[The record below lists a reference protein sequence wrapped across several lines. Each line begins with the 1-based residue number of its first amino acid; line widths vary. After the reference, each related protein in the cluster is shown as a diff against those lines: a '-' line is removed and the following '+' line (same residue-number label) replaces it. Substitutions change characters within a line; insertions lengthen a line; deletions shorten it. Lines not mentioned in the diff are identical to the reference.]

1 MPSLV
6 KYAHEILSEDRYGY
20 RALEKVD
27 ERIAS
32 LNDAQLVGMISHLSG
47 SMSRARSRL
56 WRYANS
62 TVLETVKDEFEIREE
77 EHRMAEQRDWME
89 NREERERAE
98 MDQMR
103 AAEKAAAEKQIMR
116 TAEREAR
123 EDVEKTLQDFR
134 TQTRIKLMLDTYRA
148 RNIRQYTWTFALLV
162 LIGMSVSVKII
173 EDNKT
178 VAFSEDA
185 FLIGL
190 IGSILVVCNFGI
202 GWRWGEA
209 KEQSKTEAEI
219 ADMIEERKQE
229 KLVEFHERDRKIRAE
244 IAMQDEIDLREKEA
258 RMQARKAEKKRLR
271 RIEKERKTA
280 HNKKQSDAAAKR
292 KMLFLKGTGDGE
304 KKDGEGDGKSPGLL
318 SIAASAALKAVEDM
332 EPGGPSIEKDK
343 MMDNMEKGLSGG
355 SESSSRPETPMT
367 KEELLV
373 EESARLKLD
382 IQDEAMALENRRR
395 TEDVKASVKR

>member
-116 TAEREAR
+116 TAEREAG